1 MSLRSALSLSRA
13 PPFAFAAVG
22 LAWGCIAAMAPVLKA
37 AIGVD
42 DATYGLLLLGT
53 AIGLSTT
60 MVAAPQWERLTG
72 RMALPL
78 GTLLL
83 AVAILGPAL
92 AGGAPA
98 FFVALTVLGAL
109 SGLTDV
115 VMNARVSRIEAASG
129 RSLMNLN
136 HGVFSAAYAVS
147 ALATGAMREAGW
159 GIGAI
164 FAVTAVMIAAT
175 APWQLIRALPPE
187 EESVADASGLPAGLL
202 LVCGGI
208 VLIAFMTEATVES
221 WSALHLERTLG
232 GSAGEGA
239 LGPAMLGLTMA
250 VGRFSGQG
258 LTARFDELS
267 VIRIATAMAMAG
279 ALVAAA
285 APGPVVAYLGF
296 GLMGLGVSVIG
307 PMGLALTGR
316 LAPPDRRTAAIARV
330 AVIAFAGF
338 FIAPAA
344 MGVIS
349 EAAGLRAAFACVAAM
364 AALVLPL
371 SWSRVVSP
379 RAGAPIRR

>member
-13 PPFAFAAVG
+13 PAFAFAAVG

-267 VIRIATAMAMAG
+267 VIRTATAMAMAG